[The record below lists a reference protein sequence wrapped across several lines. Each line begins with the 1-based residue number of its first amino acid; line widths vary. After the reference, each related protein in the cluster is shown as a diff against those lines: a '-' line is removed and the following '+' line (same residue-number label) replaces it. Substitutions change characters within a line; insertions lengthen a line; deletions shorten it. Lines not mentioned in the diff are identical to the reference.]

1 MKFQFYDSSTFRTI
15 ISDVY
20 KLIPHQIE
28 KNLYIY
34 KSKYSFKN
42 NLFHLPFQFYQP
54 KEYFTNSKIRIFTEL
69 LNSEKAVS
77 FNSIGKI
84 NSLESNKI
92 AINPI
97 LQIDKD
103 TNPVTNYKKRFRT
116 QIRKYEKYRK
126 LENIQIIKS
135 NNPSDLKIF
144 YNHLAKSYTK
154 KHKMIFQPYAIYE
167 KLIYENG
174 FLVLAKFENELLGG
188 GFFIEDCQTLHYG
201 WGSYSNTKEYSV
213 ASEILNFAISYAWEQ
228 GLSYFDFGSTPLT
241 DENLL
246 FSKLKYGSEPLG
258 VYQYSNFD
266 KRVINLNDDMKILRN
281 IFSFSPVK
289 INKSISKLAVPF
301 FV

>member
-42 NLFHLPFQFYQP
+42 NFFHLPFQFYQP
-54 KEYFTNSKIRIFTEL
+54 KEYFTNSKIGIFTEL

-97 LQIDKD
+97 LHIDKD

-135 NNPSDLKIF
+135 NNPSDLIIF

-154 KHKMIFQPYAIYE
+154 KHKMIFQP
-167 KLIYENG
+167 
-174 FLVLAKFENELLGG
+174 
-188 GFFIEDCQTLHYG
+188 
-201 WGSYSNTKEYSV
+201 
-213 ASEILNFAISYAWEQ
+213 
-228 GLSYFDFGSTPLT
+228 
-241 DENLL
+241 
-246 FSKLKYGSEPLG
+246 
-258 VYQYSNFD
+258 
-266 KRVINLNDDMKILRN
+266 
-281 IFSFSPVK
+281 
-289 INKSISKLAVPF
+289 
-301 FV
+301 